1 MKFIIHDIENFPFVE
16 FKQDQA
22 VPGYSPQWQLEM
34 QEFLEMS
41 SPVCDCL

>member
-22 VPGYSPQWQLEM
+22 VPGYSHLNGSWKCRN
-34 QEFLEMS
+34 S
-41 SPVCDCL
+41 WK